1 MAVDDAVAGLKVAM
15 ALNDRAVEVDHA
27 LDKIVNQRELEGV
40 IQLNLFILQ
49 YILEGGGGG
58 GWAMRVNLKDEL
70 EENFD

>member
-49 YILEGGGGG
+49 YILEGGGVGP
-58 GWAMRVNLKDEL
+58 
-70 EENFD
+70 